1 MKDDTALVHVGR
13 DPQAYHGIV
22 NIPVHHASTVLFPT
36 IDAYKKS
43 GLGSGKYH
51 SIRYGVNGTPNSFA
65 LAAAVAQLEGG
76 RGAAVVGSGLA
87 AVTMAMTSVLKTGD
101 HLLMVDSVY
110 GPTRRFCDTQLPKWG
125 VDVTYYDPLVGGAIS
140 TLIKPATRLIFT
152 ESPGSLTF
160 EIQDIPAIVEA
171 AHQKDVLVMMD
182 NTWATPLFFKPFA
195 HGVDISIQAGTKY
208 ISGSSDQVIGII
220 TARTEALFE
229 QIKDTTMMFG
239 EIASPDECYLA
250 LRGMRSMGARLRQQQ
265 KATLEITR
273 WLQSRPEVKRIL
285 CPALPEDPGH
295 KLWQRDFSGA
305 SSLFG
310 VILQTTS
317 EETVAH
323 MVNNYRYF
331 KIGASWGGYES
342 LVIPANPKPIRKAVP
357 WTEEGYLLRYHVGL
371 EDIADLIGDLK
382 EGFERLNI

>member
-1 MKDDTALVHVGR
+1 MKDDTALVHLGR
-13 DPQAYHGIV
+13 DPEAHNGIV
-22 NIPVHHASTVLFPT
+22 NIPVHHASTVIFPT
-36 IDAYKKS
+36 IDDYKKS
-43 GLGSGKYH
+43 GSGRAKYH
-51 SIRYGVNGTPNSFA
+51 GIRYGVNGTPNSFA

-87 AVTMAMTSVLKTGD
+87 AVTMALTSVLKSGD

-125 VDVTYYDPLVGGAIS
+125 VDVTYYDPLIGGAIS

-160 EIQDIPAIVEA
+160 EIQDIPAIVGA
-171 AHQKDVLVMMD
+171 AHKKDVLVMMD

-220 TARTEALFE
+220 TARTEALFK
-229 QIKDTTMMFG
+229 QIKDTTMVFG

-250 LRGMRSMGARLRQQQ
+250 LRGMRSMGVRLRQQQ
-265 KATLEITR
+265 KAAFEITR
-273 WLQSRPEVKRIL
+273 WLQSRPELKRIL
-285 CPALPEDPGH
+285 YPALPEDPGH
-295 KLWQRDFSGA
+295 RLWQRDFLGA

-317 EETVAH
+317 EKTVAH
-323 MVNNYRYF
+323 MVDNYRYF

-371 EDIADLIGDLK
+371 EDTDDLIADLK
-382 EGFERLNI
+382 AGFERLNS

>member
-1 MKDDTALVHVGR
+1 MKDDTALVHLGR
-13 DPQAYHGIV
+13 DPKAYHGIV

-43 GLGSGKYH
+43 GSGSRKYH
-51 SIRYGVNGTPNSFA
+51 SVRYGVYGTPNSFA
-65 LAAAVAQLEGG
+65 LADAVAQLEGG
-76 RGAAVVGSGLA
+76 MGAAVVGSGLA
-87 AVTMAMTSVLKTGD
+87 AVTMAMTSVLKSGD
-101 HLLMVDSVY
+101 HVLVVDSVY
-110 GPTRRFCDTQLPKWG
+110 GPTRRFCDTQLSRWG
-125 VDVTYYDPLVGGAIS
+125 VDVTYYDPLIGSAIS
-140 TLIKPATRLIFT
+140 TLIKPETRLIFA

-171 AHQKDVLVMMD
+171 AHQKDVLVLMD

-208 ISGSSDQVIGII
+208 ISGNSDQVIGII
-220 TARTEALFE
+220 TARTEALFQ
-229 QIKDTTMMFG
+229 QIKDTTMVFG

-265 KATLEITR
+265 VATREITS

-285 CPALPEDPGH
+285 YPALPEDPGH
-295 KLWQRDFSGA
+295 NLWQRDFSGA

-310 VILQTTS
+310 VVLHTTS
-317 EETVAH
+317 EKTVAE

-371 EDIADLIGDLK
+371 EDPDDLIADLK
-382 EGFERLNI
+382 EGFERLNL